1 MNGSLL
7 LRLML
12 WDVRVQS
19 RERIYPFTVVTT
31 GIFMIAVALLP
42 DDAQASIVA
51 AILFLDP
58 AVIGMGF
65 VGGLVLLERAQG
77 TPPALAVTPVAP
89 TDYAISKL
97 VTFTALTVAGG
108 LAILA
113 VASWPPSPTLLLRAS
128 LALAF
133 TGTLSVLGGLVMVAT
148 ANSLNNLIARAFPV
162 SVVLYL
168 PFLAHFGLVNGWLT
182 WALFGINPGHA
193 MLRALQWA
201 VEPASV
207 SLVETIYAFGYMTAL
222 GIALFVW
229 AVALYARTINQT
241 GN

>member
-1 MNGSLL
+1 MSGSLL

-12 WDVRVQS
+12 WDVRVQA
-19 RERIYPFTVVTT
+19 RERIYLFTVITT
-31 GIFMIAVALLP
+31 GIFMTAIALLP
-42 DDAQASIVA
+42 DDTPAGIVA

-65 VGGLVLLERAQG
+65 VGGLVLLERSQG

-97 VTFTALTVAGG
+97 VTFTALTITGG

-113 VASWPPSPTLLLRAS
+113 VATWPPSPALLLRAS

-162 SVVLYL
+162 SIVLYL
-168 PFLAHFGLVNGWLT
+168 PFLAHFGMVKGWLA
-182 WALFGINPGHA
+182 WVLFGINPGHA
-193 MLRALQWA
+193 MLRALLWA
-201 VEPASV
+201 VEPTSV
-207 SLVETIYAFGYMTAL
+207 SFVETIYAFGYMTVL
-222 GIALFVW
+222 GVALFAW
-229 AVALYARTINQT
+229 AVALYARTINHT